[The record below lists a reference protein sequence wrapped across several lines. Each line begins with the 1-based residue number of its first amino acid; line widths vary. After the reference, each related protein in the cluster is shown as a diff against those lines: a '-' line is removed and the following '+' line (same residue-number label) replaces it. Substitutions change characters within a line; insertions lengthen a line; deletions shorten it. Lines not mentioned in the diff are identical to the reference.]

1 MARSTTKRLSAT
13 QLAPVLRDV
22 ITRFNRRLRQARP
35 VGELTITQLSA
46 LTSLELAG
54 ALTPRELADAE
65 RVQPPTMTKIVA
77 KLEDRGLIQRTPHP
91 TDGRQVIL
99 AASEAG
105 RAVVAEHRRARD
117 AAPGERDPAEVG
129 TRVSAVRAKL
139 ADTFRSLRVR
149 NYRLFATGNLLR
161 LIGTWMM
168 FVAQDW
174 LV

>member
-54 ALTPRELADAE
+54 APTPRRLARPA
-65 RVQPPTMTKIVA
+65 A
-77 KLEDRGLIQRTPHP
+77 GHADRRG
-91 TDGRQVIL
+91 
-99 AASEAG
+99 
-105 RAVVAEHRRARD
+105 ARD

-174 LV
+174 LVLQLSGDSATALGLVTALQFLPILLLTLY

>member
-35 VGELTITQLSA
+35 A
-46 LTSLELAG
+46 AG
-54 ALTPRELADAE
+54 HAD
-65 RVQPPTMTKIVA
+65 R
-77 KLEDRGLIQRTPHP
+77 RG
-91 TDGRQVIL
+91 
-99 AASEAG
+99 
-105 RAVVAEHRRARD
+105 ARD

-174 LV
+174 LVLQLSGDSATAL